1 MRKRTLIPLLIAVA
15 AFAALGVM
23 LYLRAK
29 APPEAARL
37 LPESDAILYVNLKPL
52 RSATHFDKSPI
63 ARSPGFQSFIDAT
76 GIVPERDIDSAAF
89 ALHKVPVLLGS
100 GTTSPIHASDLYS
113 SEVLIGRFDGQ
124 RLAKY
129 LASVATAQETYAG
142 RIVYTI
148 HLQSDDDPAGQTLR
162 VAQLAY
168 DIIAA
173 SNMSTP
179 EQIHSMLDRSHASAL
194 GTPGCSLLATRFH
207 NVPLLAQAWG
217 IGHIGLP
224 FSHNGEITVMGLEL
238 PLPAESD
245 LVASLRYT
253 PAERV
258 LSGGA
263 VLLRVEEF
271 APDSAAAETTVNSLS
286 AILSL
291 LRGIDSATPPHN
303 PSDAALR
310 QVIASTHIEQ
320 RNERALLDSSA
331 TLDQVKAL
339 FSAHDPA
346 AETPPSTDAPIAPPP
361 CNLPGKH
368 KKPNLC

>member
-37 LPESDAILYVNLKPL
+37 LPESDAILYVNLQPL
-52 RSATHFDKSPI
+52 RAATHFDKSPI

-100 GTTSPIHASDLYS
+100 GTASPIHASDLFS
-113 SEVLIGRFDGQ
+113 SEVFTGRFDGQ

-129 LASVATAQETYAG
+129 LASITSTQETYAG

-148 HLQSDDDPAGQTLR
+148 HLQTDDPGGQTLR

-168 DIIAA
+168 DTIAA

-179 EQIHSMLDRSHASAL
+179 EQIHSMLDRSRASAL
-194 GTPGCSLLATRFH
+194 GTPGCSLLAARFH

-263 VLLRVEEF
+263 VLLRIEEF
-271 APDSAAAETTVNSLS
+271 APDSTAAQTTVDSLT
-286 AILSL
+286 AILGL

-303 PSDAALR
+303 SSDAALR

-346 AETPPSTDAPIAPPP
+346 AEPTPPTDAPIAPPP
-361 CNLPGKH
+361 CNLPGKN

>member
-1 MRKRTLIPLLIAVA
+1 MRKRKLIPLVIAIAV
-15 AFAALGVM
+15 FAALGVM
-23 LYLRAK
+23 LYLRAE

-52 RSATHFDKSPI
+52 RAATHFDKSPI
-63 ARSPGFQSFIDAT
+63 TRSADFQHFIDAT

-100 GTTSPIHASDLYS
+100 GTGAPIHASDIFS
-113 SEVLIGRFDGQ
+113 SEVFIGRFDGE

-129 LASVATAQETYAG
+129 LASVASSRETYAG
-142 RIVYTI
+142 RTVYTI
-148 HLQSDDDPAGQTLR
+148 PVDGQSLR

-168 DIIAA
+168 DTIAV
-173 SNMSTP
+173 SNMPTA
-179 EQIHSMLDRSHASAL
+179 EQIHSMLDRSRASAL
-194 GTPGCSLLATRFH
+194 GTPGCSLLAARFH
-207 NVPLLAQAWG
+207 DVPLLSQAWG
-217 IGHIGLP
+217 VGHIGLP
-224 FSHNGEITVMGLEL
+224 FSHNGDITVLGVAL
-238 PLPAESD
+238 PLPADSD

-263 VLLRVEEF
+263 VQLRVEEI
-271 APDSAAAETTVNSLS
+271 APDPTSAETTVQSLS
-286 AILSL
+286 VILGL
-291 LRGIDSATPPHN
+291 LRGLDSATADPTTPHT
-303 PSDAALR
+303 PSDTALR

-320 RNERALLDSSA
+320 HSQRAVLTATA

-346 AETPPSTDAPIAPPP
+346 AEQPPATDDTPPPP
-361 CNLPGKH
+361 CNVPGKN
-368 KKPNLC
+368 KKPNIC

>member
-52 RSATHFDKSPI
+52 RAATHFDKSPI
-63 ARSPGFQSFIDAT
+63 VRSPSFQSFIGAT

-89 ALHKVPVLLGS
+89 ALHKVPVLG
-100 GTTSPIHASDLYS
+100 SPIHASDLYS

-129 LASVATAQETYAG
+129 LASIASAQETYAG

-148 HLQSDDDPAGQTLR
+148 TIQTTGDPGGQTLR
-162 VAQLAY
+162 VAQLTY
-168 DIIAA
+168 DTIAA

-179 EQIHSMLDRSHASAL
+179 EQIHSMLDRSRASAL
-194 GTPGCSLLATRFH
+194 STPGCSLLATRFH
-207 NVPLLAQAWG
+207 DVPLLAQAWG

-253 PAERV
+253 PTERV

-263 VLLRVEEF
+263 VLLRIEEF
-271 APDSAAAETTVNSLS
+271 APDPAAAETTVNSLT
-286 AILSL
+286 AILGL
-291 LRGIDSATPPHN
+291 LRGLDSATPAHN
-303 PSDAALR
+303 PGDAALR

-320 RNERALLDSSA
+320 RDQRALLDSSA
-331 TLDQVKAL
+331 TIDQVKAL

-346 AETPPSTDAPIAPPP
+346 AEPTPPTDAPIAPPP
-361 CNLPGKH
+361 CNLPRKN
-368 KKPNLC
+368 KKPTIC